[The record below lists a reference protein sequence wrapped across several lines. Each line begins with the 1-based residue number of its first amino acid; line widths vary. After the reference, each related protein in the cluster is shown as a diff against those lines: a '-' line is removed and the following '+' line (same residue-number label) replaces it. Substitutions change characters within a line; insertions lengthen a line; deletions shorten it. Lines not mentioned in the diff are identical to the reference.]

1 MLTQQSLENAFIH
14 LPIHLIIHLLSH
26 YILSSCYVL
35 GTKGKKMKEQTY
47 FKEDTAWNLAETK
60 H

>member
-14 LPIHLIIHLLSH
+14 LSIYLITHLLSH

-35 GTKGKKMKEQTY
+35 GTQGKKMKKQTH
-47 FKEDTAWNLAETK
+47 FKGDTARNLAETK
-60 H
+60 Y